1 MNTIK
6 SSPDI
11 ARTTLAVLFIGIL
24 ITASFWILRPF
35 LTALIWATMIV
46 VTTWPLMLSIQKRL
60 WGKRA
65 LAVLVMTGALLL
77 LLIIPLTLAIIS
89 IVERSDDIVDLA
101 KSLPTYALSPP
112 PAWVEQLPV
121 VGPKLAERWQ
131 SLAATDPTE
140 LSERLAP
147 HAQAIVGWLVA
158 RTGSVMMM
166 IIQFLLTVIISAI
179 LYTTGEKAASGICL
193 FAQRLGG
200 QNGEAAAILAGK
212 AIRGVALG
220 VVVTALI
227 QSLLGGI
234 GLAISGVPAAAVLT
248 AIMFVL
254 CVAQI
259 GPALVL
265 IPATIWLFLQDQ
277 TLWGSVMVV
286 FTIVVG
292 TIDNFIRPFLIKKG
306 ADLPLL
312 LIFAGVIGGLFA
324 FGVMGLFIGPVM
336 LAVTY
341 TLLEDWVIRGEP
353 AQEQMSTEGDG
364 TE

>member
-1 MNTIK
+1 
-6 SSPDI
+6 
-11 ARTTLAVLFIGIL
+11 
-24 ITASFWILRPF
+24 
-35 LTALIWATMIV
+35 
-46 VTTWPLMLSIQKRL
+46 MLSIQKRL

-65 LAVLVMTGALLL
+65 LAVLVMTSALLL

-89 IVERSDDIVDLA
+89 IIERSDEIVDLA
-101 KSLPTYALSPP
+101 KSLPMYVLAPP

-121 VGPKLAERWQ
+121 VGAKLGERWRAF
-131 SLAATDPTE
+131 AAVDPAE

-147 HAQAIVGWLVA
+147 HARTVVSWVVA
-158 RTGSVMMM
+158 QTGSVMMM
-166 IIQFLLTVIISAI
+166 ILQFLLTVIISAV
-179 LYTTGEKAASGICL
+179 LYTTGESGAKGICL
-193 FAQRLGG
+193 FARRLGG
-200 QNGEAAAILAGK
+200 QNGEDAAILAGK

-248 AIMFVL
+248 AVIFVL
-254 CVAQI
+254 CVAQL

-265 IPATIWLFLQDQ
+265 IPATAWLFLQDQ
-277 TLWGSVMVV
+277 TLWGTVMIVW
-286 FTIVVG
+286 TIVVG

-312 LIFAGVIGGLFA
+312 LIFAGVIGGLIA
-324 FGVMGLFIGPVM
+324 FGVMGLFIGPVL

-341 TLLEDWVIRGEP
+341 TLLEAWVTRDETTKEP
-353 AQEQMSTEGDG
+353 VPTEGDG
-364 TE
+364 EPLPPQA